1 MFDDGAAFVQWTT
14 GRFALWVVL
23 ALSLTVHEWAHA
35 AEARRLGDRTAEG
48 EGRLSL
54 NPLDHLDPLGTVI
67 MPFLGIPFGWA
78 RPVPIEPLRFSAGVS
93 MRWGLLRAAAAGP
106 LSNLVVAALAGLV
119 WVVAAEIAPGSPLWQ
134 LSRTFVQVN
143 LGLALFNL
151 LPVPPL
157 DGSRVVAGL
166 LPEPWASAYARLG
179 TIGSVIGVFLIALLL
194 LTFGE
199 LLLPGS

>member
-1 MFDDGAAFVQWTT
+1 MFDDAAAFVQWTT

-35 AEARRLGDRTAEG
+35 AEARRLGDRTAEAA
-48 EGRLSL
+48 GRLSL

-78 RPVPIEPLRFSAGVS
+78 RPVPIEPLRFAAGVS

-106 LSNLVVAALAGLV
+106 ISNLGLAGLAGLV
-119 WVVAAEIAPGSPLWQ
+119 WVVADAVGPGSPVAQ
-134 LSRTFVQVN
+134 LASTFVQVN
-143 LGLALFNL
+143 VGLAVFNL

-166 LPEPWASAYARLG
+166 LPEPWASRYARLG
-179 TIGSVIGVFLIALLL
+179 TLGSILAIFVIALLL
-194 LTFGE
+194 LSFGE
-199 LLLPGS
+199 LLRPGG

>member
-1 MFDDGAAFVQWTT
+1 MFDDEAAFIRWTT

-35 AEARRLGDRTAEG
+35 AEARRLGDTTAEG
-48 EGRLSL
+48 AGRLSL

-78 RPVPIEPLRFSAGVS
+78 RPVPIEPLRFAAGVS

-106 LSNLVVAALAGLV
+106 VSNLVLAGLAGLV
-119 WVVAAEIAPGSPLWQ
+119 WLVADGIGPGSPVAQ
-134 LSRTFVQVN
+134 LASTFVQVN
-143 LGLALFNL
+143 VGLAVFNL

-157 DGSRVVAGL
+157 DGSRVVTGL
-166 LPEPWASAYARLG
+166 LPEPWAGRYARLG
-179 TIGSVIGVFLIALLL
+179 TLGSIIGIFVIALLL
-194 LTFGE
+194 LSFGE
-199 LLLPGS
+199 LLRPGG